1 MRGKGSWGVLTTYW
15 DLQGKM
21 DDKSNTFTENTGEPL
36 RVKIGLPW
44 LHHPQTHTHVLVG
57 SVCVCVT
64 NHAMT
69 EATVSLP
76 RTMFAFH
83 GAQGVDTEVDFF
95 LHKNAFLSLSLH
107 LRFARSSSAGAAE
120 ACHTAANLWLTGFA
134 FWERCGVTEALKC
147 YSAFVK
153 NSNSINSALERM
165 SQETLLTSTLELVL
179 TAIWSHHMQFGSA
192 SCQFACYLRSI
203 T

>member
-1 MRGKGSWGVLTTYW
+1 MRRAYYILRPPGKDGRQVKHFHWKHRGTAAGKDWTPLTSSP
-15 DLQGKM
+15 
-21 DDKSNTFTENTGEPL
+21 SNTHTRT
-36 RVKIGLPW
+36 RGLC
-44 LHHPQTHTHVLVG
+44 
-57 SVCVCVT
+57 VCVCVT

>member
-1 MRGKGSWGVLTTYW
+1 MRHAYYILRPPKKDGRQVKHFHWKHRGTAAGKDCTPLTSSP
-15 DLQGKM
+15 
-21 DDKSNTFTENTGEPL
+21 SN
-36 RVKIGLPW
+36 
-44 LHHPQTHTHVLVG
+44 THTHTRTRGLY
-57 SVCVCVT
+57 VCVCVT

-95 LHKNAFLSLSLH
+95 IHKNAFLSLSLH
-107 LRFARSSSAGAAE
+107 LRLARSSSAGAAE

-134 FWERCGVTEALKC
+134 FWERCGVTGALKC